1 MVKLVCDEFVVGGLK
16 IEEAGKIAGWVE
28 KTGADAIVANAG
40 NKQTKYRTIPPLSK
54 KNMAAFSLKADLVVL
69 GINAQPENSLFYALQ
84 GQVEK
89 VVAVGDAAAPGN
101 LGAALRNA
109 TEAALKI

>member
-1 MVKLVCDEFVVGGLK
+1 M
-16 IEEAGKIAGWVE
+16 
-28 KTGADAIVANAG
+28 
-40 NKQTKYRTIPPLSK
+40 K
-54 KNMAAFSLKADLVVL
+54 KNKEAFSLKTDLVVL

-84 GQVEK
+84 DKVEK